1 VSPNPE
7 EITGFEI
14 LEKVGRR
21 AVADPAYRE
30 ALVKNPKPELI
41 KAGLRIAPNVD
52 VVVHESSPTQLHLV
66 LPSVVCNANQLDP
79 DEVDLEKLHPC
90 IHF

>member
-1 VSPNPE
+1 MSPNPGKM
-7 EITGFEI
+7 TGFEI
-14 LEKVGRR
+14 LEQVGRR
-21 AVADPAYRE
+21 AVADPAYRQ
-30 ALVKNPKPELI
+30 ALVKDPKPELI
-41 KAGLRIAPNVD
+41 NAGLRIAPNVD

-66 LPSVVCNANQLDP
+66 LPSVVSDANQLDP